1 MTIAIPRPGPIFA
14 DTNEKT
20 GERWYVL
27 PDGTRLISATTALKS
42 VNKEAL
48 VFWAAK
54 VVAEEA
60 MEQLPRLVK
69 AARRTPCGQAGENRC
84 GTCRDCAT
92 VDLKGRPA
100 ATRDEAAG
108 LGSEVHKVGEHYA
121 LTGEVLPHSEDA
133 KPFIRQFLAWHKQFK
148 PSYDASEMTVFD
160 REHGW
165 AGTLDAVLRLGW
177 CPPKYKRLVGQP
189 LVADYKTG
197 KGVYAEA
204 AMQLA
209 AYRHAPS
216 VLMPDGTELPMPETV
231 GGLVVHLRPDGYQ
244 CHFVE
249 AGMADFGGFL
259 SALGMS
265 KWLAGRGKDAIGRA
279 MYKPVEPSTPTAT
292 KPPVKPAAQGV
303 KATTTG
309 PRTSAQQ
316 AVDPFAVHRN
326 TRTPGDVVADES
338 IPF

>member
-1 MTIAIPRPGPIFA
+1 MTAAVRTNPIFA
-14 DTNEKT
+14 DTNKDT
-20 GERWYVL
+20 GERYYVL

-42 VNKEAL
+42 VNKEAV

-60 MEQLPRLVK
+60 MERLPMLVK
-69 AARRTPCGQAGENRC
+69 AARRRPCEQVGQNRC
-84 GTCRDCAT
+84 GACRMCA
-92 VDLKGRPA
+92 VIDLKGRPA
-100 ATRDEAAG
+100 ATRNEAAN

-121 LTGEVLPHSEDA
+121 LTGEVLPHSDEA
-133 KPFIRQFLAWHKQFK
+133 KPFIRQFLAWHERFQ
-148 PSYDASEMTVFD
+148 PTYDASEMTVFD

-177 CPPKYKRLVGQP
+177 CPPKYKHLIGQP
-189 LVADYKTG
+189 LVADYKSG

-216 VLMPDGTELPMPETV
+216 ILLPDGTETDMLPTV
-231 GGLVVHLRPDGYQ
+231 GGLVVHLRPDAYQ

-249 AGMADFGGFL
+249 AGPADFGGFL

-265 KWLAGRGKDAIGRA
+265 KWLNGRGKEAIERA
-279 MYKPVEPSTPTAT
+279 MHKGGTSAGEKPVTPQVAKKQNRTTPGRRQAEPFAAIEAAT
-292 KPPVKPAAQGV
+292 PAA
-303 KATTTG
+303 
-309 PRTSAQQ
+309 
-316 AVDPFAVHRN
+316 
-326 TRTPGDVVADES
+326 GDQITDDQ